1 MARRQPRLE
10 SAGNAE
16 THSQYRDVCVLIPRP
31 SRPLFIGFRCRIL
44 RQTSSH
50 RTPPSHAVF
59 LSLFSSLFFSL
70 VSCRVASRSPS
81 GAFIFSPLRVSFSD
95 PFTLNASVNLFTK
108 ICRAS
113 NKFKQYAYRVNR
125 VNAIEHYHDFPFSTA
140 LSFFRLMID

>member
-16 THSQYRDVCVLIPRP
+16 TQSQYRDVCVLIPRP

-50 RTPPSHAVF
+50 CIPPSRRHTH
-59 LSLFSSLFFSL
+59 SLFPFFIAFLFH
-70 VSCRVASRSPS
+70 CVASRLALP
-81 GAFIFSPLRVSFSD
+81 AAHLFSLRVSFSD
-95 PFTLNASVNLFTK
+95 PFTLNASVNLFAK
-108 ICRAS
+108 ICRSS

-125 VNAIEHYHDFPFSTA
+125 VNAIANITMISLFLRRSRFSV
-140 LSFFRLMID
+140 